1 MSLSRTFWSTASDSD
16 YEDDCFYLIRKS
28 HGDYRDE
35 PFCYDGIS
43 DEELHHRLNIE
54 FGEKVN
60 WERYDIGFC
69 EEDINLLQRNISNLN
84 HGLCST
90 QWLKFLKG
98 KNRLIKSINSC

>member
-1 MSLSRTFWSTASDSD
+1 MNYHGHFHQHHPTVITKTIV
-16 YEDDCFYLIRKS
+16 FYLIRKS

-35 PFCYDGIS
+35 PFYYDGIS

-60 WERYDIGFC
+60 CERYDIGFC
-69 EEDINLLQRNISNLN
+69 EEDITLLQRNISNLN

-90 QWLKFLKG
+90 Q
-98 KNRLIKSINSC
+98 